1 MGLLEKQIVKSNI
14 TNPIVTFKVSVE
26 LQNRIKLIFNPNAT
40 QLKNKLSVTLSAM
53 TDVFEQFERME
64 DIMKRRLIEVL
75 KKRIEEEEQLKLQK
89 KRAQP
94 KKKNAR
100 EINPEKLHVVLEW
113 AQNMGNKKRPT
124 IKNSIAADKEICKK
138 S

>member
-1 MGLLEKQIVKSNI
+1 
-14 TNPIVTFKVSVE
+14 
-26 LQNRIKLIFNPNAT
+26 
-40 QLKNKLSVTLSAM
+40 
-53 TDVFEQFERME
+53 
-64 DIMKRRLIEVL
+64 MKRRLIEVL

>member
-53 TDVFEQFERME
+53 TDVFE
-64 DIMKRRLIEVL
+64 
-75 KKRIEEEEQLKLQK
+75 
-89 KRAQP
+89 
-94 KKKNAR
+94 
-100 EINPEKLHVVLEW
+100 
-113 AQNMGNKKRPT
+113 
-124 IKNSIAADKEICKK
+124 
-138 S
+138 